1 LGWTGGIC
9 PVTMCAK
16 GLMNGACGGAKNGKC
31 EVNSENDCAWIK
43 IYERLEAIGQLD
55 NLAEIRPPK
64 DYSKQN
70 NPRSLS
76 AKKKKEAAANS

>member
-1 LGWTGGIC
+1 MNKFCLKYNKQGIKRLNNYF

-43 IYERLEAIGQLD
+43 IYERLEAI
-55 NLAEIRPPK
+55 
-64 DYSKQN
+64 
-70 NPRSLS
+70 
-76 AKKKKEAAANS
+76 

>member
-1 LGWTGGIC
+1 
-9 PVTMCAK
+9 M
-16 GLMNGACGGAKNGKC
+16 
-31 EVNSENDCAWIK
+31 IK